1 MCIIFHYLAPGA
13 HYFLLFLTRGYCV
26 AIHELLGWWDSLT
39 HSLTMVLAI
48 LRTLIGSVDH
58 VHTSWYQYAGLNEVT
73 TVSLGSVRM

>member
-39 HSLTMVLAI
+39 HSLTHYGVSNFENSDWFCRSRAY
-48 LRTLIGSVDH
+48 
-58 VHTSWYQYAGLNEVT
+58 TSWYQYAGLNEVT
-73 TVSLGSVRM
+73 TVSQ